1 MLDFEIASIITRLTE
16 MLPQLM
22 DAALVLFAFWL
33 FNTIVR
39 WFLRLSFLKASVHSS
54 LVEILIDNVLW
65 ILIWIVA
72 LIVAANQLGV
82 DLFASLTGVG
92 FLSVAIGFAAKDSL
106 GNIIAGMQIFWDKPF
121 AVGDWIEVE
130 DRFGEVKDI
139 TVRTTRIRTLDN
151 TYIIIPNQTI
161 INSPLINHS
170 INGAT
175 RIKIVFSIGY
185 GESIDWARQTL
196 LEITSNIQYVL
207 QDPAPDLIVRDLGES
222 GMEMQLRVWLDD
234 MSKEQRVRYKLNEE
248 VRKALGDAQIEI
260 PYPHRTI
267 IMKK

>member
-1 MLDFEIASIITRLTE
+1 MLDTEIASVATKFSEI
-16 MLPQLM
+16 LPELFN
-22 DAALVLFAFWL
+22 AVLILFGFWL
-33 FNTIVR
+33 LNVIVR
-39 WFLRLSFLKASVHSS
+39 WFLRHTLNKASVHSS
-54 LVEILIDNVLW
+54 LAEILVDNILW
-65 ILIWIVA
+65 ALIWVIAFV
-72 LIVAANQLGV
+72 IAANYLGV

-106 GNIIAGMQIFWDKPF
+106 GNIIAGIQIFWDKPF

-130 DRFGEVKDI
+130 GKFGEVKDI

-161 INSPLINHS
+161 INYPLVNHS
-170 INGAT
+170 VNGAT
-175 RIKIVFSIGY
+175 RIKILFTIGY
-185 GESIDWARQTL
+185 QESIDWTRQTIL
-196 LEITSNIQYVL
+196 DIASNIQYVL
-207 QDPAPDLIVRDLGES
+207 ADPAPDVIVRDLGES
-222 GMEMQLRVWLDD
+222 GIEMQLRVWLDD

-260 PYPHRTI
+260 PYPHRTV

>member
-1 MLDFEIASIITRLTE
+1 MLDIEIASIVTKFTE

-22 DAALVLFAFWL
+22 DAALVLFGFWL
-33 FNTIVR
+33 FNVIVR
-39 WFLRLSFLKASVHSS
+39 WFLRHAFIKASVHSS

-65 ILIWIVA
+65 AIIWVIAMVTAASYLGIDILA
-72 LIVAANQLGV
+72 T
-82 DLFASLTGVG
+82 LTGVG

-106 GNIIAGMQIFWDKPF
+106 GNIIAGIQIFWDKPF

-130 DRFGEVKDI
+130 DKFGEVNDI

-151 TYIIIPNQTI
+151 TYVIIPNQTI

-175 RIKIVFSIGY
+175 RIKIYFTIGY
-185 GESIDWARQTL
+185 HESIDWTRQTIL
-196 LEITSNIQYVL
+196 DIASGVQYVL
-207 QDPAPDLIVRDLGES
+207 SDPAPDVIVRNLGES
-222 GMEMQLRVWLDD
+222 GIEMQLRVWLED

-260 PYPHRTI
+260 PYPHRTV